1 MTKDEIRGIVLRV
14 LGQIAPEA
22 DLSNLKPD
30 LRIRDQLDIDSM
42 DLLNVVIALHKELNV
57 EIPEADYSK
66 LATLDGCIAYLEGLL
81 GSRCTMRLESRW
93 FRTSKIKEE
102 LSQARTGSE
111 RDSLAQSESSAK
123 RATQS
128 RFYTPIFGLNTCGRG
143 QKGRLRH
150 KRRHKTNGN
159 RHSLSASE

>member
-1 MTKDEIRGIVLRV
+1 
-14 LGQIAPEA
+14 
-22 DLSNLKPD
+22 
-30 LRIRDQLDIDSM
+30 
-42 DLLNVVIALHKELNV
+42 
-57 EIPEADYSK
+57 
-66 LATLDGCIAYLEGLL
+66 
-81 GSRCTMRLESRW
+81 MRLESRW

-123 RATQS
+123 QATQS

-159 RHSLSASE
+159 RHSLSLQVNEENGGDDGTRTRDLCRDRIPYQGSQGLHG